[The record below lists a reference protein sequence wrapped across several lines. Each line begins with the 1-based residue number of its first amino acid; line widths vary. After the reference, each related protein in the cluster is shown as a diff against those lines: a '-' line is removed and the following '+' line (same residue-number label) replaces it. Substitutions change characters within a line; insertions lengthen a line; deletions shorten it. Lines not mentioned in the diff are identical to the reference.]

1 MHNRDDRLN
10 NALLACLSDEA
21 WARWRHMSDVL
32 ALEPGQSMDQGSGA
46 TACVYFPLGA
56 VVALHAITEEGAYS
70 ELAVVGSEGMVGISG
85 FMGGGSFFSRAIV
98 LKGGPMLRI
107 SAVDLR
113 REVQNSQHM
122 LMCALRY
129 TQALVTHIAQ
139 TGVCNRH
146 HSIDQALRRW
156 LLMSLDRVGG
166 ESLHMTHE
174 LMARLLG
181 VRREGITEAAA
192 RLQHQG
198 LIRYARG
205 RITVTDRDSLARGG
219 CECYQ
224 VVKSEYERLL
234 DHQPIWP
241 GLH

>member
-1 MHNRDDRLN
+1 MHNRDERLN

-21 WARWRHMSDVL
+21 WARWRYMTDVVEL
-32 ALEPGQSMDQGSGA
+32 APGQSMELASGI
-46 TACVYFPLGA
+46 TAFVYFPLGA
-56 VVALHAITEEGAYS
+56 VVALHAITEGGAYS
-70 ELAVVGSEGMVGISG
+70 ELALVGREGMVGISG
-85 FMGGGSFFSRAIV
+85 FMGGGSFFSHGIV
-98 LKGGPMLRI
+98 LKGGPILRI

-113 REVQNSQHM
+113 REIQHSQQM
-122 LMCALRY
+122 MTCALRY
-129 TQALVTHIAQ
+129 TQALITQIAQ

-146 HSIDQALRRW
+146 HSIDQALTRW

-166 ESLHMTHE
+166 ESLCMTHE
-174 LMARLLG
+174 LMARILG

-192 RLQHQG
+192 RLQRQE

-205 RITVTDRDSLARGG
+205 RITVMDRDKLAQGG

-234 DHQPIWP
+234 NHQALW
-241 GLH
+241 